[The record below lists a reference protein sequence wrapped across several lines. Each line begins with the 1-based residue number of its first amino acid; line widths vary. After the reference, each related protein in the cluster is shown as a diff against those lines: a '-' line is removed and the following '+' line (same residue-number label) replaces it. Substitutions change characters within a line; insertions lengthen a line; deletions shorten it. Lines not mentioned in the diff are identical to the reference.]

1 MNEKYIVEGGNRLQG
16 EVLISGSKNA
26 SLPVIAASLLNDGV
40 VELENCPDIHDVKI
54 MLDILKK
61 LGCQITY
68 NNSKIVV
75 DTTGVNSYEI
85 PNDLM
90 HEMRSSVII
99 VGALLGR
106 LGKCKFTYP
115 GGYDF
120 WWIHLT
126 SPR

>member
-1 MNEKYIVEGGNRLQG
+1 MNKKYIVEGGSALQG
-16 EVLISGSKNA
+16 ELKISGSKNA
-26 SLPVIAASLLNDGV
+26 SLPVIAATLLNNGV

-54 MLDILKK
+54 MLDILIK
-61 LGCQITY
+61 LGCKVTY
-68 NNSKIVV
+68 NNSKIVI
-75 DTTGVNSYEI
+75 DSTGLNSYEI

-106 LGKCKFTYP
+106 MGKCKFTYP

-120 WWIHLT
+120 
-126 SPR
+126 

>member
-16 EVLISGSKNA
+16 EVIISGSKNA
-26 SLPVIAASLLNDGV
+26 SLPVIAASLLNNGV

-54 MLDILKK
+54 MLDILTK

-68 NNSKIVV
+68 SNSKIIV
-75 DTTGVNSYEI
+75 DSTGLNAYEI

-90 HEMRSSVII
+90 HEMRSSVIL

-106 LGKCKFTYP
+106 VGKCIFTYP
-115 GGYDF
+115 GDCDF
-120 WWIHLT
+120 WWIHRT